1 MTKVSELI
9 AHLSNSRPAD
19 GEGVMVIVGRH
30 AVLEAVRLLQL
41 LGETEDALA
50 ACQSQAGGEIT
61 WRNGLINEAKELLK
75 VMPGDGLSAIDFALW
90 QRRRAIF
97 LGLHL

>member
-50 ACQSQAGGEIT
+50 
-61 WRNGLINEAKELLK
+61 R
-75 VMPGDGLSAIDFALW
+75 
-90 QRRRAIF
+90 
-97 LGLHL
+97 